1 MSTDAPGGPKPVKF
15 RFEHV
20 GPIAEAE
27 LELGD
32 LTIIAGRNN
41 TGKTYL
47 VYTLYGFLKMWE
59 NWSGP
64 APSAPEQAEARSGAT
79 ERYSIFEKLIGSI
92 GEGGDA
98 RIAVERRMLDQ
109 ERNKVMESLT
119 RSFSE
124 DVLASVFS
132 AHPDTFTDASFQV
145 FLDNEGPEYESS
157 IRITTHGRDVLSGD
171 LSHLS
176 LEYDGEYITVTDLLP
191 QTARTRRSEV
201 RKNLWRSYLLLL
213 FPELAQ
219 TDPFVLSAERFGI
232 SLFYKELDFTKN
244 RLVDLLQK
252 MGDRNG
258 RDLHLPF
265 ALMDETV
272 SRYALPIK
280 DNIDY
285 TRNIPNLVKQR
296 SEFHEERLFKDIET
310 MMRGYYR
317 SIGDNIEFRST
328 ARGARR
334 FNVPQHLASSSARG
348 LSDLY
353 FFLRHAA
360 RKNHLLIIDEPEG
373 HLDTANQV
381 LLARLAA
388 RLAQN
393 GLKILVTTHSDY
405 FVKEI
410 NNLVMLN
417 GSFEGKEE
425 VVTNLGYEDG
435 DGIAPN
441 RIRAYVAKKNGL
453 TKCVVDEFGIDMPVF
468 DDTIDRINR
477 VANEL
482 ASRLAED
489 AET

>member
-15 RFEHV
+15 RFEHI

-47 VYTLYGFLKMWE
+47 VYTLYGFLKTWK
-59 NWSGP
+59 NWPGP
-64 APSAPEQAEARSGAT
+64 APSAPEQAEARPGAT
-79 ERYSIFEKLIGSI
+79 ERYSTFEKLIGSVR
-92 GEGGDA
+92 EGGDA
-98 RIAVERRMLDQ
+98 RITVERRMLGQ

-119 RSFSE
+119 QSFSK
-124 DVLASVFS
+124 DALAGVFS

-145 FLDNEGPEYESS
+145 FLDNELPEYESS
-157 IRITTHGRDVLSGD
+157 IRATIHRSDSLSGD
-171 LSHLS
+171 LS
-176 LEYDGEYITVTDLLP
+176 LEYDGENITVADLLL
-191 QTARTRRSEV
+191 QTVRTRSSDV
-201 RKNLWRSYLLLL
+201 RRNLWRSYLLFL
-213 FPELAQ
+213 FPELVQ

-265 ALMDETV
+265 ALMDEAV

-285 TRNIPNLVKQR
+285 TRNIPDLVKQR

-441 RIRAYVAKKNGL
+441 RIRAYVAKENGL
-453 TKCVVDEFGIDMPVF
+453 TRCVVDEFGIDMPVF

>member
-1 MSTDAPGGPKPVKF
+1 MSTDAPGAPEPVKF

-20 GPIAEAE
+20 GPVAEAE

-47 VYTLYGFLKMWE
+47 VYTLYGFLKMWK
-59 NWSGP
+59 NWPGP
-64 APSAPEQAEARSGAT
+64 APSAPEQTEVRLGTT
-79 ERYSIFEKLIGSI
+79 ERYSTFEKLIGSVR
-92 GEGGDA
+92 EGGDA
-98 RIAVERRMLDQ
+98 RISVEPGMLGQ
-109 ERNKVMESLT
+109 ERSKVMESLT
-119 RSFSE
+119 RSFSK
-124 DVLASVFS
+124 DALASVFS
-132 AHPDTFTDASFQV
+132 AHPDTFTDAFFQV
-145 FLDNEGPEYESS
+145 LLDNERPEYPSLK
-157 IRITTHGRDVLSGD
+157 ITAHRGDVLLGN
-171 LSHLS
+171 LS
-176 LEYDGEYITVTDLLP
+176 LEYDGEHITVADLLL
-191 QTARTRRSEV
+191 QTARTRSSDVRRS
-201 RKNLWRSYLLLL
+201 LWRLYLLFL
-213 FPELAQ
+213 FPELMQ
-219 TDPFVLSAERFGI
+219 TDPFVLSSERFGI

-265 ALMDETV
+265 DLMDEAV

-285 TRNIPNLVKQR
+285 TRDIPEIVKR
-296 SEFHEERLFKDIET
+296 KSEFHEEKIFKDIQT

-317 SIGDNIEFRST
+317 SISDNIEFRST
-328 ARGARR
+328 ARGPRR
-334 FNVPQHLASSSARG
+334 FNVPLHLASSSARG

-388 RLAQN
+388 RLVQN

-410 NNLVMLN
+410 NNLVMLS
-417 GSFEGKEE
+417 GSFEGKEQ
-425 VVTNLGYEDG
+425 VVRSLGYEDG

-441 RIRAYVAKKNGL
+441 RIRAYVAKENGL
-453 TKCVVDEFGIDMPVF
+453 AKCAVDEFGIDMPVF
-468 DDTIDRINR
+468 DQTIDRINR

>member
-1 MSTDAPGGPKPVKF
+1 MSTDAPHEPKPVKF
-15 RFEHV
+15 RFEHI
-20 GPIAEAE
+20 GPVADAE

-47 VYTLYGFLKMWE
+47 VYTLYGFLKTWI
-59 NWSGP
+59 NWPGP
-64 APSAPEQAEARSGAT
+64 APSVPEQAEARPGAA
-79 ERYSIFEKLIGSI
+79 ERYSIFEKIVGSI
-92 GEGGDA
+92 REGGEA
-98 RIAVERRMLDQ
+98 RIAVERRMLGQ
-109 ERNKVMESLT
+109 ERSKIMESLT
-119 RSFSE
+119 RSFSK
-124 DVLASVFS
+124 DVLAGVFS

-145 FLDNEGPEYESS
+145 FLDDEHPEYKSP
-157 IRITTHGRDVLSGD
+157 IRITTPGSDFLPGE
-171 LSHLS
+171 LS
-176 LEYDGEYITVTDLLP
+176 LEYDGEYITVTGLLP
-191 QTARTRRSEV
+191 QTARARISEV
-201 RKNLWRSYLLLL
+201 RRNLLWHSYRFGL

-219 TDPFVLSAERFGI
+219 IDPFVLSAERFGI
-232 SLFYKELDFTKN
+232 SLFYKELDFAKN

-258 RDLHLPF
+258 RASLLPF
-265 ALMDETV
+265 ALMDEAV

-285 TRNIPNLVKQR
+285 TRDIPDLVKQKG
-296 SEFHEERLFKDIET
+296 EFHEEKLFKGIQT

-317 SIGDNIEFRST
+317 NIGDNIEFRST

-334 FNVPQHLASSSARG
+334 FNVPLHLASSSARG

-360 RKNHLLIIDEPEG
+360 RKNQLLIIDEPEG

-388 RLAQN
+388 RLVQS

-410 NNLVMLN
+410 NNLVMLS

-425 VVTNLGYEDG
+425 VVKSLGYEDG
-435 DGIAPN
+435 DGIVPN
-441 RIRAYVAKKNGL
+441 RIRAYVAKDNGL
-453 TKCVVDEFGIDMPVF
+453 TKCTVDEFGIDMPVF
-468 DDTIDRINR
+468 DQTIDRINR

>member
-1 MSTDAPGGPKPVKF
+1 MSTDAPREPKPAKF
-15 RFEHV
+15 RFEHI

-47 VYTLYGFLKMWE
+47 VYTLYGFLKTWV
-59 NWSGP
+59 NWPGP
-64 APSAPEQAEARSGAT
+64 APSAPEQAEARPGAT
-79 ERYSIFEKLIGSI
+79 DRYSIFEKLIGSI

-98 RIAVERRMLDQ
+98 RIPVERRMLGQ
-109 ERNKVMESLT
+109 ERSKVMESLT
-119 RSFSE
+119 RSFSK
-124 DVLASVFS
+124 DVLAGVFS
-132 AHPDTFTDASFQV
+132 AHPATFTDASFQV
-145 FLDNEGPEYESS
+145 VLDNEGPDDSS
-157 IRITTHGRDVLSGD
+157 IRFTPHGSDFLPGD
-171 LSHLS
+171 FS
-176 LEYDGEYITVTDLLP
+176 LEYDGEYITVTGLLP
-191 QTARTRRSEV
+191 QTARARSSEV
-201 RKNLWRSYLLLL
+201 RRSLLWRSYRFGLV
-213 FPELAQ
+213 PELLQ

-258 RDLHLPF
+258 RDFHLPF
-265 ALMDETV
+265 DLMNEAV

-285 TRNIPNLVKQR
+285 TRDIPEIVKR
-296 SEFHEERLFKDIET
+296 NSEFHEERFFKDIQS

-328 ARGARR
+328 ARGPRR
-334 FNVPQHLASSSARG
+334 FNVPLHLASSSARG

-353 FFLRHAA
+353 FFLRHAG
-360 RKNHLLIIDEPEG
+360 RRNHLLIIDEPEG

-410 NNLVMLN
+410 NNLVMLS

-425 VVTNLGYEDG
+425 VVRSLGYEGG

-441 RIRAYVAKKNGL
+441 RIRAYVAKDNGL
-453 TKCVVDEFGIDMPVF
+453 ARCTVDEFGIDMPVF

-477 VANEL
+477 VSNEL

-489 AET
+489 TET